1 MSPNPE
7 EKEVVDP
14 LKNLEKLFLQ
24 IVEFIL
30 TNIQIIVVVLALIF
44 ILVIMLLLIFFNLL
58 GF

>member
-7 EKEVVDP
+7 EKEVTDP

-30 TNIQIIVVVLALIF
+30 TYSQVIIVVLTITFLI
-44 ILVIMLLLIFFNLL
+44 ILLLFLNFFNLL

>member
-7 EKEVVDP
+7 ENEVVDP

-24 IVEFIL
+24 IVIVIL
-30 TNIQIIVVVLALIF
+30 TYSKVIIVVLTLIL
-44 ILVIMLLLIFFNLL
+44 LVILLLFLNFFNLL

>member
-7 EKEVVDP
+7 ENEVVDP
-14 LKNLEKLFLQ
+14 LKNLEKLFLL

-30 TNIQIIVVVLALIF
+30 TYSQVIIVVLTLIF
-44 ILVIMLLLIFFNLL
+44 LIILLLFLNFFNML

>member
-1 MSPNPE
+1 MSPKTE
-7 EKEVVDP
+7 ENEVVDP

-30 TNIQIIVVVLALIF
+30 TCSEVIIVVLTITFLI
-44 ILVIMLLLIFFNLL
+44 ILLLFLSFFNLL